1 MTTMPNYK
9 KNFTLNSSLKIEKEK
24 KLLANIG
31 LIIKKIRIQRGI
43 TRDILAIKSKI
54 SLRYLAKLESGNS
67 NPTIS
72 VLKNIAYALNITF
85 KELMFTENS
94 DNKKNLVKNKID
106 QYNNVQ
112 LKEILLFLNKFD
124 KEQPKKINKN
134 KIALIGLR
142 GAGKTTLGAMFSEE
156 FNMPLYEITNEIEK
170 ESGMKINEIMELG
183 GQSMYRRL
191 EYNAIFNLSKKNK
204 KLIILTGGSMVSE
217 KQTFD
222 FVLNNFFTIWIKA
235 TPKEHMERVIKQGD
249 LRPMASNPKAMDD
262 LNNILK
268 ERKNLY
274 SQADVILNTKDK
286 NPGTSYKDLK
296 YLIKN

>member
-1 MTTMPNYK
+1 MMPNYK
-9 KNFTLNSSLKIEKEK
+9 KKLSLNSSLKIEKEK
-24 KLLANIG
+24 KTLSNIG

-43 TRDILAIKSKI
+43 TRHTLAIKSKI
-54 SLRYLAKLESGNS
+54 SLRYLAKLESGIG

-72 VLKNIAYALNITF
+72 VLKNVAYALNITLS
-85 KELMFTENS
+85 ELLFSENS
-94 DNKKNLVKNKID
+94 DNKINLVKSKID

-112 LKEILLFLNKFD
+112 LKEILSFLNNFD
-124 KEQPKKINKN
+124 KEKPKKINKN

-142 GAGKTTLGAMFSEE
+142 GAGKTTLGSMFSQE
-156 FNMPLYEITNEIEK
+156 FNIPLYEITNEIEK
-170 ESGMKINEIMELG
+170 ESGMQVNEIIELG

-191 EYNAIFNLSKKNK
+191 EYNAIYNLSKKNQ
-204 KLIILTGGSMVSE
+204 KLIILTGGSIVSE
-217 KQTFD
+217 RQTYD

-235 TPKEHMERVIKQGD
+235 KPKEHMERVIKQGD

-286 NPGTSYKDLK
+286 DPDTSYRDLK

>member
-9 KNFTLNSSLKIEKEK
+9 KNFSLKSSLKIEKEK

-54 SLRYLAKLESGNS
+54 SLRYLAKLESGNG

-85 KELMFTENS
+85 KELIFTENS

-134 KIALIGLR
+134 KIALIG
-142 GAGKTTLGAMFSEE
+142 FSEE

-170 ESGMKINEIMELG
+170 KSGMKVNEIMELG

-286 NPGTSYKDLK
+286 DPGTSYKDFK

>member
-1 MTTMPNYK
+1 MDYMPNYK
-9 KNFTLNSSLKIEKEK
+9 KNLYLNSSLKIEKEK
-24 KLLANIG
+24 KILSKIG

-43 TRDILAIKSKI
+43 TRHTLAIKSKI
-54 SLRYLAKLESGNS
+54 SLRYLAKLESGIG

-72 VLKNIAYALNITF
+72 ILKNVAYALNITLS
-85 KELMFTENS
+85 ELLFSENS
-94 DNKKNLVKNKID
+94 DNKINLVRNKID

-124 KEQPKKINKN
+124 KEKPKKINKN

-142 GAGKTTLGAMFSEE
+142 GAGKSTLGSMFSQE

-170 ESGMKINEIMELG
+170 ESGMQVNEIIELG

-191 EYNAIFNLSKKNK
+191 EYNAIYNLSKKNK

-217 KQTFD
+217 KQTYD

-235 TPKEHMERVIKQGD
+235 KPKEHMERVIKQGD

-268 ERKNLY
+268 ERKILY
-274 SQADVILNTKDK
+274 SQADVILNTKGKD
-286 NPGTSYKDLK
+286 PGTSYEDLK

>member
-1 MTTMPNYK
+1 MPNYK
-9 KNFTLNSSLKIEKEK
+9 KKLSLNSSLKIEKEK
-24 KLLANIG
+24 KTLSNIG

-43 TRDILAIKSKI
+43 TRHTLAIKSKI
-54 SLRYLAKLESGNS
+54 SLRYLAKLESGIG

-72 VLKNIAYALNITF
+72 VLKNVAYALNITLS
-85 KELMFTENS
+85 ELLFSENS
-94 DNKKNLVKNKID
+94 DNKINLVKSKID

-112 LKEILLFLNKFD
+112 LKEILSFLNNFD
-124 KEQPKKINKN
+124 KEKPKKINKN

-142 GAGKTTLGAMFSEE
+142 GAGKTTLGSMFSQE
-156 FNMPLYEITNEIEK
+156 FNIPLYEITNEIEK
-170 ESGMKINEIMELG
+170 ESGMQVNEIIELG

-191 EYNAIFNLSKKNK
+191 EYNAIYNLSKKNQ
-204 KLIILTGGSMVSE
+204 KLIILTGGSIVSE
-217 KQTFD
+217 RQTYD

-235 TPKEHMERVIKQGD
+235 KPKEHMERVIKQGD

-286 NPGTSYKDLK
+286 DPDTSYRDLK

>member
-1 MTTMPNYK
+1 MPTKPNYK
-9 KNFTLNSSLKIEKEK
+9 KKFTLNSSLKIEKEK

-54 SLRYLAKLESGNS
+54 SLRYLAKLESGNG

-72 VLKNIAYALNITF
+72 VLKNIAYALNITL
-85 KELMFTENS
+85 KELLFTENR
-94 DNKKNLVKNKID
+94 DNKKNLVKNKIE
-106 QYNNVQ
+106 QYNNLQ

-124 KEQPKKINKN
+124 KEQP
-134 KIALIGLR
+134 R
-142 GAGKTTLGAMFSEE
+142 GAGKSTLGSMFSEE

-170 ESGMKINEIMELG
+170 ESGMKVNEIMELG

-217 KQTFD
+217 KQTFE

-286 NPGTSYKDLK
+286 DPVTS
-296 YLIKN
+296 

>member
-1 MTTMPNYK
+1 MARYV
-9 KNFTLNSSLKIEKEK
+9 SL
-24 KLLANIG
+24 
-31 LIIKKIRIQRGI
+31 
-43 TRDILAIKSKI
+43 
-54 SLRYLAKLESGNS
+54 
-67 NPTIS
+67 
-72 VLKNIAYALNITF
+72 
-85 KELMFTENS
+85 
-94 DNKKNLVKNKID
+94 LVKNKIN
-106 QYNNVQ
+106 QYNNAQ

-142 GAGKTTLGAMFSEE
+142 GAGKTTLGSMFSEE

-170 ESGMKINEIMELG
+170 ESGMKVNEIMELG

-286 NPGTSYKDLK
+286 DPGTSYKDFK

>member
-1 MTTMPNYK
+1 MNE
-9 KNFTLNSSLKIEKEK
+9 IHQR
-24 KLLANIG
+24 
-31 LIIKKIRIQRGI
+31 RIF
-43 TRDILAIKSKI
+43 D
-54 SLRYLAKLESGNS
+54 Y
-67 NPTIS
+67 
-72 VLKNIAYALNITF
+72 
-85 KELMFTENS
+85 
-94 DNKKNLVKNKID
+94 LVKNKID

-142 GAGKTTLGAMFSEE
+142 GAGKTTLGSMFSEE

-170 ESGMKINEIMELG
+170 ESGIKVNEIMELG

-191 EYNAIFNLSKKNK
+191 EYNAICNLSKKNK

>member
-54 SLRYLAKLESGNS
+54 SLRYLAKLESGNG

-142 GAGKTTLGAMFSEE
+142 GAGKTTLGSMFSEE

-170 ESGMKINEIMELG
+170 ESGMKVNEIMELG

-286 NPGTSYKDLK
+286 DPVTSYKDFK

>member
-72 VLKNIAYALNITF
+72 VLKNIAYALNITL
-85 KELMFTENS
+85 KELLFTENS

-106 QYNNVQ
+106 HYNNVQ

-142 GAGKTTLGAMFSEE
+142 GAGKTTLGSMFSEE

-170 ESGMKINEIMELG
+170 ESGMKVNEIMELG

-286 NPGTSYKDLK
+286 DPDTSYKDFK

>member
-9 KNFTLNSSLKIEKEK
+9 KNFSLKSSLKIEKEK
-24 KLLANIG
+24 KILANIG

-54 SLRYLAKLESGNS
+54 SLRYLAKLESGNC

-142 GAGKTTLGAMFSEE
+142 GAGKTTLGSMFSEE

-170 ESGMKINEIMELG
+170 ESGMKVNEIMELG

-191 EYNAIFNLSKKNK
+191 EYSAIYNLSKKNK

-235 TPKEHMERVIKQGD
+235 TPREHMERVIKQGD

-286 NPGTSYKDLK
+286 DPGRSYKDFK

>member
-142 GAGKTTLGAMFSEE
+142 GAGKTTLGSMFSEE

-170 ESGMKINEIMELG
+170 ESGMKVNEIMELG

-235 TPKEHMERVIKQGD
+235 TPREHMERVIKQGD

-286 NPGTSYKDLK
+286 DPGTSYKDFK

>member
-1 MTTMPNYK
+1 MPNYK
-9 KNFTLNSSLKIEKEK
+9 KNFSLNSSFKIEKEK

-43 TRDILAIKSKI
+43 SRDILAIKSKI
-54 SLRYLAKLESGNS
+54 SLRYLAKLESGNG
-67 NPTIS
+67 NTTIS
-72 VLKNIAYALNITF
+72 VLKNIAYALNITL
-85 KELMFTENS
+85 KELLFTENI
-94 DNKKNLVKNKID
+94 DNKMNLVKNKID

-112 LKEILLFLNKFD
+112 LKEILSFLNKFD
-124 KEQPKKINKN
+124 KKQPKKINKN

-142 GAGKTTLGAMFSEE
+142 GAGKTTLGSMFSQE

-170 ESGMKINEIMELG
+170 ESGMKVNEIMELG

-235 TPKEHMERVIKQGD
+235 KPKEHMERVINQGD

-286 NPGTSYKDLK
+286 DPDTSYEDFK

>member
-1 MTTMPNYK
+1 MTTIPNYK
-9 KNFTLNSSLKIEKEK
+9 KNFSLKSSLKIEKEK

-54 SLRYLAKLESGNS
+54 SLRYLAKLEAGNA

-72 VLKNIAYALNITF
+72 VLKNIAYALNITL
-85 KELMFTENS
+85 KELLFTENS
-94 DNKKNLVKNKID
+94 DNKKNLVKNKIA

-142 GAGKTTLGAMFSEE
+142 GAGKTTLGSMFSEE

-170 ESGMKINEIMELG
+170 ESGMKVNEIMELG

-235 TPKEHMERVIKQGD
+235 KPKEHMERVIKQGD

-286 NPGTSYKDLK
+286 DPDTSYKDFK